1 MASLWRTQMP
11 RSTTD
16 SASEGSA
23 GRERIGARTS
33 WGGGGGGGGSGA
45 LALPTSG
52 IHEGAE
58 RQNSAKA
65 PDARRGSR
73 AARLTRETRAGPGA
87 RRAPPAKGPQG

>member
-1 MASLWRTQMP
+1 MASLLTTQTT

-33 WGGGGGGGGSGA
+33 WGGGGGDGGSGA

-52 IHEGAE
+52 IHEGAGHPA
-58 RQNSAKA
+58 SARA
-65 PDARRGSR
+65 TAAGGASR
-73 AARLTRETRAGPGA
+73 AALVTRETRAGPGA
-87 RRAPPAKGPQG
+87 RRAPPAKGSQG